1 VGTRL
6 LLAMAVWSAVVAVMV
21 VFALQ
26 ADQPVLR
33 F

>member
-1 VGTRL
+1 
-6 LLAMAVWSAVVAVMV
+6 MAVWSAVVAVMV